1 MAASLSPRARTVFP
15 SLGAVR
21 RSLLLLALTPLLGLA
36 ACGGDDS
43 GDKADAPPPPAR
55 AADFPK
61 GEGKTVPQLRKE
73 ASGAGPVLAPTQSQL
88 TPGTN
93 RYGFALFDRDRTQ
106 IADVPVAL
114 YVAPAGG
121 KAGKA
126 VPATWQ
132 SLKVPAQ
139 FQSRST
145 ADDPDAAKAIYSAR
159 LKFPKPGRY
168 QVVAIAKLDGRLV
181 SSAVQADVTATS
193 KVPDVGDPAPK
204 IDTPTVASA
213 GGDVKKIDT
222 RLPPSSLHGENFRDV
237 VGKKP
242 VVLLFATP
250 ALCQTRVCGPVVDVA
265 EQVKAKRG
273 KDAEFIQMEIFRDN
287 QVDKGYR
294 PQVRS
299 YNLPTEPWVFAID
312 RDGKV
317 AARIEGPY
325 SASELDRAVDAATEK

>member
-1 MAASLSPRARTVFP
+1 M
-15 SLGAVR
+15 R
-21 RSLLLLALTPLLGLA
+21 RLLFVMLMLMLTLA

-43 GDKADAPPPPAR
+43 DDGAEAPPPPAK

-61 GEGKTVPQLRKE
+61 GGQSVAALRKE

-88 TPGTN
+88 TPGQN
-93 RYGFALFDRDRTQ
+93 RYGFALFDRARAQ

-121 KAGKA
+121 KTSGPVVAK
-126 VPATWQ
+126 WE

-139 FQSRST
+139 FQSQST
-145 ADDPDAAKAIYSAR
+145 ADDPDAAKAIYAAQ
-159 LKFPKPGRY
+159 LKFPKAGRY
-168 QVVAIAKLDGRLV
+168 QVVAVAKLDGRLV
-181 SSAVQADVTATS
+181 SSAVQADVTANG
-193 KVPDVGDPAPK
+193 KVPAVGDPAPK

-222 RLPPSSLHGENFRDV
+222 RLPPSSLHAENFRDV

-273 KDAEFIQMEIFRDN
+273 KDVEFIQMEIFNDN

-294 PQVRS
+294 PQVRA

-312 RDGKV
+312 KNGKV

-325 SASELDRAVDAATEK
+325 SAAELERAVDAATK

>member
-1 MAASLSPRARTVFP
+1 MRRPLTALVLSLC
-15 SLGAVR
+15 LGV
-21 RSLLLLALTPLLGLA
+21 A

-43 GDKADAPPPPAR
+43 GDEADTPPAPAK
-55 AADFPK
+55 AADFP
-61 GEGKTVPQLRKE
+61 EAAGKTVAQLRKE
-73 ASGAGPVLAPTQSQL
+73 ASAAGPVLAPTQSQL
-88 TPGTN
+88 TPGKN

-121 KAGKA
+121 KVTGP
-126 VPATWQ
+126 VPAKWE
-132 SLKVPAQ
+132 SLKVQAQ

-145 ADDPDAAKAIYSAR
+145 ADDPDAAKAIYAAQ
-159 LKFPKPGRY
+159 LNFPKPGRY
-168 QVVAIAKLDGRLV
+168 QVLAMARLDGRLV
-181 SSAVQADVTATS
+181 SSVVQADVTDKG
-193 KVPDVGDPAPK
+193 KVPDVGDKAPV

-222 RLPPSSLHGENFRDV
+222 RLPPSSLHARSFRDV

-265 EQVKAKRG
+265 EQVKARRG
-273 KDAEFIQMEIFRDN
+273 KDVEFIQMEIFRDN
-287 QVDKGYR
+287 DVKKGYR
-294 PQVRS
+294 PQVRA

-312 RDGKV
+312 REGRV

-325 SASELDRAVDAATEK
+325 SAAELERAVEAATKK

>member
-1 MAASLSPRARTVFP
+1 M
-15 SLGAVR
+15 R
-21 RSLLLLALTPLLGLA
+21 RLPLLLPLALIAALGLA
-36 ACGGDDS
+36 ACGGDGGSDDS
-43 GDKADAPPPPAR
+43 AEAPPPPAK

-61 GEGKTVPQLRKE
+61 GGKTVAALRKQ

-88 TPGTN
+88 TPGQN
-93 RYGFALFDRDRTQ
+93 RYGFALFDRARAQ

-121 KAGKA
+121 KTSGPVVAK
-126 VPATWQ
+126 WE

-145 ADDPDAAKAIYSAR
+145 ADDPDAAKAIYAAQ
-159 LKFPKPGRY
+159 LKFPKAGRY
-168 QVVAIAKLDGRLV
+168 EVVAIAKLDGRLV
-181 SSAVQADVTATS
+181 SSAVQADVTTTG
-193 KVPDVGDPAPK
+193 KVPAVGDPAPK

-222 RLPPSSLHGENFRDV
+222 RLPPSSLHGENFKDV

-265 EQVKAKRG
+265 EQVKAERG

-287 QVDKGYR
+287 DVKKGYR
-294 PQVRS
+294 PQVRA

-312 RDGKV
+312 RNGKV

-325 SASELDRAVDAATEK
+325 SASELERAVDAATK

>member
-1 MAASLSPRARTVFP
+1 M
-15 SLGAVR
+15 R
-21 RSLLLLALTPLLGLA
+21 RLPLPLPLALIAALGLA
-36 ACGGDDS
+36 ACGGDGGSDDS
-43 GDKADAPPPPAR
+43 AEAPPPPAK

-61 GEGKTVPQLRKE
+61 GGKTVAALRKQ

-88 TPGTN
+88 SPGQN
-93 RYGFALFDRDRTQ
+93 RYGFALFDRARAQ

-121 KAGKA
+121 KTSGPVVAK
-126 VPATWQ
+126 WE

-145 ADDPDAAKAIYSAR
+145 ADDPDAAKAIYAAQ
-159 LKFPKPGRY
+159 LKFPKAGRY
-168 QVVAIAKLDGRLV
+168 EVVAIAKLDGRLV
-181 SSAVQADVTATS
+181 SSAVQADVTTTG
-193 KVPDVGDPAPK
+193 KVPAVGDPAPK

-222 RLPPSSLHGENFRDV
+222 RLPPSSLHGENFKDV

-265 EQVKAKRG
+265 EQVKAERG

-287 QVDKGYR
+287 DVKKGYR
-294 PQVRS
+294 PQVRA

-312 RDGKV
+312 HNGKV
-317 AARIEGPY
+317 AARIEGPF
-325 SASELDRAVDAATEK
+325 SASELERAVDAATKR

>member
-1 MAASLSPRARTVFP
+1 MRHLPYA
-15 SLGAVR
+15 
-21 RSLLLLALTPLLGLA
+21 LLLALVVGIA
-36 ACGGDDS
+36 GCGGDDS
-43 GDKADAPPPPAR
+43 GDSADSPPEPAK

-61 GEGKTVPQLRKE
+61 AAGKTVAQLRKE

-88 TPGTN
+88 TPGQN
-93 RYGFALFDRDRTQ
+93 RYGFALFDRSRTQ

-114 YVAPAGG
+114 YVAPLGG
-121 KAGKA
+121 KVTGP
-126 VPATWQ
+126 VPAKWQ
-132 SLKVPAQ
+132 SLKVQAQ

-145 ADDPDAAKAIYSAR
+145 ADDPDAAKAIYAAK
-159 LKFPKPGRY
+159 LDFPKTGRY
-168 QVVAIAKLDGRLV
+168 QVLAIARLDGRLV
-181 SSAVQADVTATS
+181 SSLVQADVTDGG
-193 KVPDVGDPAPK
+193 KVPAVGEKAPV

-222 RLPPSSLHGENFRDV
+222 RLPPSDLHGKNFRDV

-265 EQVKAKRG
+265 EQVKAKKG
-273 KDAEFIQMEIFRDN
+273 KDVEFIQMEIFRDN
-287 QVDKGYR
+287 DVKKGYR
-294 PQVRS
+294 PQVRT

-312 RDGKV
+312 RNGRV

-325 SASELDRAVDAATEK
+325 SAAELERAVDAATK

>member
-1 MAASLSPRARTVFP
+1 MPRLRP
-15 SLGAVR
+15 
-21 RSLLLLALTPLLGLA
+21 LLLLALVPVLALA
-36 ACGGDDS
+36 ACGGDDDS
-43 GDKADAPPPPAR
+43 GDKADAPPPPAK
-55 AADFPK
+55 AADFPDGK
-61 GEGKTVPQLRKE
+61 GKTVAQLRKE
-73 ASGAGPVLAPTQSQL
+73 ASAAGPVLAPTQSQL
-88 TPGTN
+88 TPGKN

-114 YVAPAGG
+114 YVAPKGG
-121 KAGKA
+121 KVSGA
-126 VPATWQ
+126 VPAKWE

-145 ADDPDAAKAIYSAR
+145 ADDPDAAKAIYAAQ
-159 LKFPKPGRY
+159 LEFPKPGRY
-168 QVVAIAKLDGRLV
+168 EVVAIAKLDGRLV
-181 SSAVQADVTATS
+181 SSAVQADVTKDS

-222 RLPPSSLHGENFRDV
+222 RLPPSSLHAENFRDV

-265 EQVKAKRG
+265 EQVKSKRG
-273 KDAEFIQMEIFRDN
+273 KDAEFIQMEIFKDN

-312 RDGKV
+312 KNGKV

-325 SASELDRAVDAATEK
+325 SAAELERAVDAATK

>member
-1 MAASLSPRARTVFP
+1 M
-15 SLGAVR
+15 
-21 RSLLLLALTPLLGLA
+21 
-36 ACGGDDS
+36 
-43 GDKADAPPPPAR
+43 
-55 AADFPK
+55 
-61 GEGKTVPQLRKE
+61 
-73 ASGAGPVLAPTQSQL
+73 LAPTQSQL
-88 TPGTN
+88 TPGKN

-121 KAGKA
+121 KAKGP
-126 VPATWQ
+126 VPAKWE
-132 SLKVPAQ
+132 SLKVQAQ

-145 ADDPDAAKAIYSAR
+145 ADDPDAAKAIYAAQ
-159 LKFPKPGRY
+159 LDFPKAGRY
-168 QVVAIAKLDGRLV
+168 EVLAIARLDGRLV
-181 SSAVQADVTATS
+181 SSAVQADVTDKG
-193 KVPDVGDPAPK
+193 KVPDVGDKAPV

-222 RLPPSSLHGENFRDV
+222 RLPPSSLHAENFRDV

-287 QVDKGYR
+287 DVKKGYR
-294 PQVRS
+294 P
-299 YNLPTEPWVFAID
+299 A
-312 RDGKV
+312 G
-317 AARIEGPY
+317 ARLQP
-325 SASELDRAVDAATEK
+325 AHRAVGVRHRQGRQGGRADRGPLQRRRARARGRRRHEVSG

>member
-1 MAASLSPRARTVFP
+1 M
-15 SLGAVR
+15 R
-21 RSLLLLALTPLLGLA
+21 RLPLPLPLALIAALGLA
-36 ACGGDDS
+36 ACGGDGGSDDS
-43 GDKADAPPPPAR
+43 AEAPPPPAK

-61 GEGKTVPQLRKE
+61 GGKTVAALRKQ

-88 TPGTN
+88 TPGQN
-93 RYGFALFDRDRTQ
+93 RYGFALFDRARAQ

-121 KAGKA
+121 KTTGPVVAK
-126 VPATWQ
+126 WE

-145 ADDPDAAKAIYSAR
+145 ADDPDAAKAIYAAQ
-159 LKFPKPGRY
+159 LKFPKAGRY
-168 QVVAIAKLDGRLV
+168 EVVAIAKLDGRLV
-181 SSAVQADVTATS
+181 SSAVQADVTTTG
-193 KVPDVGDPAPK
+193 KVPAVGDPAPK

-222 RLPPSSLHGENFRDV
+222 RLPPSSLHGENFKDV

-265 EQVKAKRG
+265 EQVKSKRG

-287 QVDKGYR
+287 DVKKGYR
-294 PQVRS
+294 PQVRA

-312 RDGKV
+312 HNGKV
-317 AARIEGPY
+317 AARIEGPF
-325 SASELDRAVDAATEK
+325 SASELERAVDAATKR

>member
-1 MAASLSPRARTVFP
+1 VSRPR
-15 SLGAVR
+15 LW
-21 RSLLLLALTPLLGLA
+21 LLLTLIALLA
-36 ACGGDDS
+36 AAVAGCGGDDS
-43 GDKADAPPPPAR
+43 DDGADAPPAPAR

-61 GEGKTVPQLRKE
+61 GQGKTVAELKKE
-73 ASGAGPVLAPTQSQL
+73 TSGPGPVLAPTQSQL
-88 TPGTN
+88 APGKN

-106 IADVPVAL
+106 IADVPVVL

-121 KAGKA
+121 KAGA
-126 VPATWQ
+126 AQPAKWE
-132 SLKVPAQ
+132 SLKVQAQ

-145 ADDPDAAKAIYSAR
+145 ADDPDAAKAIYATH
-159 LKFPKPGRY
+159 LNFPKPGRY
-168 QVVAIAKLDGRLV
+168 QVLAIARLDGRLV
-181 SSAVQADVTATS
+181 SAVTQADVTTTG
-193 KVPDVGDPAPK
+193 KVPAVGDPAPR

-222 RLPPSSLHGENFRDV
+222 RLPPSSLHAESFKDV

-287 QVDKGYR
+287 KVEKGYR
-294 PQVRS
+294 PQVRA
-299 YNLPTEPWVFAID
+299 YNLPTEPWVFAVD
-312 RDGKV
+312 RRGKI

-325 SASELDRAVDAATEK
+325 SAAELERAVDAATK

>member
-1 MAASLSPRARTVFP
+1 
-15 SLGAVR
+15 VR
-21 RSLLLLALTPLLGLA
+21 RPLYVLILLAVLGLA

-43 GDKADAPPPPAR
+43 GDSADAPPEPAK

-61 GEGKTVPQLRKE
+61 AAGKTVAQLRKE

-88 TPGTN
+88 TPGKN

-114 YVAPAGG
+114 YVAKPGG
-121 KAGKA
+121 KATGP
-126 VPATWQ
+126 VPAKWE
-132 SLKVPAQ
+132 SLKVQAQ

-145 ADDPDAAKAIYSAR
+145 SADPDAAKAIYAAP
-159 LKFPKPGRY
+159 LEFPEPGRY
-168 QVVAIAKLDGRLV
+168 QVLAIAKVDGRLV
-181 SSAVQADVTATS
+181 SSVVQADVTDKG
-193 KVPDVGDPAPK
+193 KVPGVGEKAPV

-222 RLPPSSLHGENFRDV
+222 RLPPSSLHAKNFREV

-265 EQVKAKRG
+265 EEVKAERG
-273 KDAEFIQMEIFRDN
+273 KDVEFIHMEIFRDN
-287 QVDKGYR
+287 DIKKGYR
-294 PQVRS
+294 PQVRT

-312 RDGKV
+312 KDGRV

-325 SASELDRAVDAATEK
+325 SAAELERAVDAATKG

>member
-1 MAASLSPRARTVFP
+1 MA
-15 SLGAVR
+15 
-21 RSLLLLALTPLLGLA
+21 
-36 ACGGDDS
+36 
-43 GDKADAPPPPAR
+43 
-55 AADFPK
+55 
-61 GEGKTVPQLRKE
+61 QLRKE

-88 TPGTN
+88 TPGKN

-121 KAGKA
+121 EAKGP
-126 VPATWQ
+126 VPAKWE
-132 SLKVPAQ
+132 SLKVQAQ

-145 ADDPDAAKAIYSAR
+145 ADDPDAAKAIYAAQ
-159 LKFPKPGRY
+159 LNFPRPGRY
-168 QVVAIAKLDGRLV
+168 EVLAIARLDGRLV
-181 SSAVQADVTATS
+181 SSAVQADVTARG
-193 KVPDVGDPAPK
+193 KVPDVGDKAPV
-204 IDTPTVASA
+204 IDTPTVASV

-222 RLPPSSLHGENFRDV
+222 RLPPSSLHQENFRDV

-265 EQVKAKRG
+265 EEIKAERG

-287 QVDKGYR
+287 DVKKGYR
-294 PQVRS
+294 PQVRA

-312 RDGKV
+312 KDGKV

-325 SASELDRAVDAATEK
+325 SAAELDRAVDAATK

>member
-1 MAASLSPRARTVFP
+1 MRRPLVF
-15 SLGAVR
+15 A
-21 RSLLLLALTPLLGLA
+21 LLLVLVLGVA

-43 GDKADAPPPPAR
+43 GDSADAPPEPAK

-61 GEGKTVPQLRKE
+61 AEGKTVAQLRKE

-88 TPGTN
+88 TPGKN

-114 YVAPAGG
+114 YVATPGG
-121 KAGKA
+121 KAKGP
-126 VPATWQ
+126 VPAKWE
-132 SLKVPAQ
+132 SLKVQAQ

-145 ADDPDAAKAIYSAR
+145 ADDPDAAKAIYAAQ
-159 LKFPKPGRY
+159 LDFPKAGRY
-168 QVVAIAKLDGRLV
+168 QVLAIARLDGRLV
-181 SSAVQADVTATS
+181 SSVVQADVTAKG
-193 KVPDVGDPAPK
+193 KVPAVGDKAPV

-222 RLPPSSLHGENFRDV
+222 RLPPSSLHAKNFRDV

-265 EQVKAKRG
+265 EEVKAEKG
-273 KDAEFIQMEIFRDN
+273 KDVEFIQMEIFRDN
-287 QVDKGYR
+287 DVKKGYR
-294 PQVRS
+294 PQVRT

-312 RDGKV
+312 KDGKV

-325 SASELDRAVDAATEK
+325 SAAELERAVDAATK

>member
-1 MAASLSPRARTVFP
+1 MCRPLSA
-15 SLGAVR
+15 
-21 RSLLLLALTPLLGLA
+21 LLLLVVLGLA

-43 GDKADAPPPPAR
+43 GDSADAPPEPAK

-61 GEGKTVPQLRKE
+61 AGGKTVAQLRKE

-88 TPGTN
+88 TPGEN
-93 RYGFALFDRDRTQ
+93 RYAFALFDRDRTQ

-114 YVAPAGG
+114 YVAAPGG
-121 KAGKA
+121 RAKGP
-126 VPATWQ
+126 VPAKWQ
-132 SLKVPAQ
+132 SLKVKAQ

-145 ADDPDAAKAIYSAR
+145 ADDPDAAKAIYSAQ
-159 LKFPKPGRY
+159 LDFPKPGRY
-168 QVVAIAKLDGRLV
+168 EVLAIARLDDRLV
-181 SSAVQADVTATS
+181 SSVVQADVVAKG
-193 KVPDVGDPAPK
+193 KVPDVGDKAPV

-213 GGDVKKIDT
+213 GGDIKKIDT
-222 RLPPSSLHGENFRDV
+222 RLPPSSLHAENFSDV

-265 EQVKAKRG
+265 EQVKAARG
-273 KDAEFIQMEIFRDN
+273 KEVEFIQMEIFRDN
-287 QVDKGYR
+287 DVKKGYR
-294 PQVRS
+294 PQVRT

-312 RDGKV
+312 EDGKV

-325 SASELDRAVDAATEK
+325 SASELERAVDAATK

>member
-1 MAASLSPRARTVFP
+1 M
-15 SLGAVR
+15 R
-21 RSLLLLALTPLLGLA
+21 RVLFLMLLLALSLA
-36 ACGGDDS
+36 ACGGGDSDD
-43 GDKADAPPPPAR
+43 GADAPPPPAK

-61 GEGKTVPQLRKE
+61 AQGKTVAQLRKE

-88 TPGTN
+88 SPGKN

-121 KAGKA
+121 KATGP
-126 VPATWQ
+126 VPAQWE
-132 SLKVPAQ
+132 SLKVQAQ

-145 ADDPDAAKAIYSAR
+145 ADDPQAAKAIYSTQ
-159 LKFPKPGRY
+159 LNFPKAGRY
-168 QVVAIAKLDGRLV
+168 QVLAISKLDGRLV
-181 SSAVQADVTATS
+181 SSVVQADVTEKG
-193 KVPDVGDPAPK
+193 KVPAVGDKAPV

-222 RLPPSSLHGENFRDV
+222 RLPPSDLHGKNFRNV

-242 VVLLFATP
+242 VILLFATP

-265 EQVKAKRG
+265 EQIKAKRG
-273 KDAEFIQMEIFRDN
+273 KDAEFIQMEIFNDN

-294 PQVRS
+294 PQVRT

-312 RDGKV
+312 KNGRV

-325 SASELDRAVDAATEK
+325 SAAELDKAVNAATK